1 MLTIYGFHR
10 ETVKLNETEIRDN
23 YIVENWKIGKL
34 YERTY
39 VRVTKSRKD
48 VISIITYNIKITE
61 YLTE

>member
-1 MLTIYGFHR
+1 MLKIYGFHR
-10 ETVKLNETEIRDN
+10 ETVKLNENEIRDD

-34 YERTY
+34 YERTS

-48 VISIITYNIKITE
+48 VISIIINNNKISE

>member
-1 MLTIYGFHR
+1 MLTIYGFQR
-10 ETVKLNETEIRDN
+10 ETVKLNENEILDY

-34 YERTY
+34 YERKY

-48 VISIITYNIKITE
+48 VISIIIYNIKFSD